1 MIETR
6 GLRKSFTSRQGREKK
21 VVEAVRS
28 VDLDVAEG
36 EIFGFLGPNG
46 AGKTT
51 TLRML
56 ATLIEPDGGTAA
68 IAGADLLRDPGE
80 VRRRIGYVAQG
91 GSTWDDSTAR
101 EELVLQ
107 ARLYGVHKAE
117 ALSRAERVLKAFQLS
132 EYADRKCKTYSGG
145 QRRRVDIALGI
156 IHEPKV
162 VFLDEP
168 TSGLDPQSRAHMWD
182 EIRRLRDEG
191 MTVFITTHYLDEAD
205 ALCDRLSIMDYGEIV
220 ASGTPAALK
229 REISGDVVRV
239 GLPLSSVA
247 AAAEILDAAAFVNK
261 LETHDDS
268 VRLYVDEGGTAI
280 PLILRALDAASVPLG
295 SIELNRP
302 SLDDVFLTKTGRS
315 LREN

>member
-6 GLRKSFTSRQGREKK
+6 GLRKSFMSRQGREKK
-21 VVEAVRS
+21 TVEAVRG
-28 VDLDVAEG
+28 VDLEVAEG

-56 ATLIEPDGGTAA
+56 ATLIVPDDGTAT
-68 IAGADLLRDPGE
+68 IAGADLRRDPGE

-107 ARLYGVHKAE
+107 ARLYGRSKSE
-117 ALSRAERVLKAFQLS
+117 AMTRAQAVLDGFQLS

-168 TSGLDPQSRAHMWD
+168 TTGLDPQSRAHMWD
-182 EIRRLRDEG
+182 EIRRLRAEG

-205 ALCDRLSIMDYGEIV
+205 ALCDRISIMDHGEIV
-220 ASGTPAALK
+220 ASGTPVALNP
-229 REISGDVVRV
+229 EISGDVIRV
-239 GLPLSSVA
+239 GLPISAVA
-247 AAAEILDAAAFVNK
+247 DAAEALSAYDVEKA
-261 LETHDDS
+261 DGG
-268 VRLYVDEGGTAI
+268 VRLLVDEGATAI
-280 PLILRALDAASVPLG
+280 PAVLRALDAAGVPLD
-295 SIELNRP
+295 SIELHRP
-302 SLDDVFLTKTGRS
+302 SLDDVF
-315 LREN
+315 